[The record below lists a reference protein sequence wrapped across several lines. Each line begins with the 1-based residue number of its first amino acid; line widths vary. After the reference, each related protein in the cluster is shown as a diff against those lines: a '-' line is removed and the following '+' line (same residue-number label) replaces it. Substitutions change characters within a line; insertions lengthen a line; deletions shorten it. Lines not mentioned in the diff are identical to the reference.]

1 MLDLTGPFREVLSK
15 HRIKYAEKGGRLE
28 LCCPFMTIAPHR
40 RVSISHQESSFVGPV
55 T

>member
-28 LCCPFMTIAPHR
+28 LCCPFMTTAPLHL
-40 RVSISHQESSFVGPV
+40 VFTSPQGSSIVLPV